1 MSILTQ
7 PLSPSFLHARQKLC
21 IQQNTAK
28 LPRSKDDLHSGAARE
43 IGRTFFRGVANNT
56 PYILRMLH
64 TFRAAVR
71 KWGSFFFSEAERCP
85 CFTERMGLTFC
96 LCHMVYKTIRKEYG
110 ILYLCLYLYCRIG
123 ILLYCCI
130 SVLSY
135 YSLYLLFAIRLYIF
149 FYIYISVS
157 VSYVQPQFFSIGC
170 AVNHHHS
177 FLTCKGMAAQ
187 ADTKHQSMLSL
198 SAKIFCSRL
207 PQSEIGYSTKILYR
221 LFGLLPY
228 WAAIL

>member
-1 MSILTQ
+1 M
-7 PLSPSFLHARQKLC
+7 R
-21 IQQNTAK
+21 
-28 LPRSKDDLHSGAARE
+28 
-43 IGRTFFRGVANNT
+43 
-56 PYILRMLH
+56 
-64 TFRAAVR
+64 
-71 KWGSFFFSEAERCP
+71 
-85 CFTERMGLTFC
+85 LTFC
-96 LCHMVYKTIRKEYG
+96 LCHMVYKTTRKEYG

-207 PQSEIGYSTKILYR
+207 PQSEIGYSTKNLYR

-228 WAAIL
+228 WAAIF

>member
-1 MSILTQ
+1 M
-7 PLSPSFLHARQKLC
+7 R
-21 IQQNTAK
+21 
-28 LPRSKDDLHSGAARE
+28 
-43 IGRTFFRGVANNT
+43 
-56 PYILRMLH
+56 
-64 TFRAAVR
+64 
-71 KWGSFFFSEAERCP
+71 
-85 CFTERMGLTFC
+85 LTFC
-96 LCHMVYKTIRKEYG
+96 LCHMVYKTTRKEYG

-170 AVNHHHS
+170 AVNHHRQLFNVQRYGS
-177 FLTCKGMAAQ
+177 PGR
-187 ADTKHQSMLSL
+187 HQTPVDALP
-198 SAKIFCSRL
+198 IGEDFCSRL
-207 PQSEIGYSTKILYR
+207 PQSEIGYSTKNLYR

-228 WAAIL
+228 WAAIF

>member
-1 MSILTQ
+1 M
-7 PLSPSFLHARQKLC
+7 R
-21 IQQNTAK
+21 
-28 LPRSKDDLHSGAARE
+28 
-43 IGRTFFRGVANNT
+43 
-56 PYILRMLH
+56 
-64 TFRAAVR
+64 
-71 KWGSFFFSEAERCP
+71 
-85 CFTERMGLTFC
+85 LTFC
-96 LCHMVYKTIRKEYG
+96 LCHMVYKTTRKEYG

-135 YSLYLLFAIRLYIF
+135 YSLYLLLAIRLYIF

-157 VSYVQPQFFSIGC
+157 VSYVQPHFFSIGC

-207 PQSEIGYSTKILYR
+207 PQSEIGYSTKNLYR
-221 LFGLLPY
+221 LFGLQPY
-228 WAAIL
+228 WATIF

>member
-1 MSILTQ
+1 M
-7 PLSPSFLHARQKLC
+7 R
-21 IQQNTAK
+21 
-28 LPRSKDDLHSGAARE
+28 
-43 IGRTFFRGVANNT
+43 
-56 PYILRMLH
+56 
-64 TFRAAVR
+64 
-71 KWGSFFFSEAERCP
+71 
-85 CFTERMGLTFC
+85 LTFC
-96 LCHMVYKTIRKEYG
+96 LCHMVYKTTRKEYG

-130 SVLSY
+130 SVFSY
-135 YSLYLLFAIRLYIF
+135 YSLYLLFAIRLYI
-149 FYIYISVS
+149 
-157 VSYVQPQFFSIGC
+157 SIFLFPFLMFNLNFL
-170 AVNHHHS
+170 AQVVPLTITAS

>member
-1 MSILTQ
+1 M
-7 PLSPSFLHARQKLC
+7 R
-21 IQQNTAK
+21 
-28 LPRSKDDLHSGAARE
+28 
-43 IGRTFFRGVANNT
+43 
-56 PYILRMLH
+56 
-64 TFRAAVR
+64 
-71 KWGSFFFSEAERCP
+71 
-85 CFTERMGLTFC
+85 LTFC
-96 LCHMVYKTIRKEYG
+96 LCHMVYKTTRKEYG

-135 YSLYLLFAIRLYIF
+135 YSLYLLSAIRLYIF
-149 FYIYISVS
+149 SISIFLF
-157 VSYVQPQFFSIGC
+157 PFLMFNLNFFSIGC

-207 PQSEIGYSTKILYR
+207 PQSEIGYSTKKSLPIVWLTALLGCHLLKHVKR
-221 LFGLLPY
+221 LR
-228 WAAIL
+228 